1 MIYRTI
7 IFIAFFTLSAIQ
19 IVWYEAL
26 AISLFFYFL
35 LDLILSIG
43 KRIPFLEIIIV
54 YAFLTW
60 LLMPVVTY
68 QVFNEY
74 NDLSVLWVTY
84 MTIPAEEY
92 FGYVL
97 PAAIMFA
104 LGLKVPLIGNN
115 WSMTRYNDNLK
126 QYLSNKSNLG
136 IYLIAV
142 GFFSNFLVDIAPE
155 ALRNIVNNFVYLSY
169 VGMFY
174 VIYSPFRHK
183 TAIVLFCAGLT
194 IMQSIASGMYGQL
207 VFLSAMSSLILLAGK
222 QIKLVYKLL
231 VVAGGVFLVMF
242 IQSIKTEYREG
253 TWSGLERSADP
264 ALFGQLVWERITNPS
279 EIYQP
284 ERLFNLSVRAN
295 QGNIVS
301 KVMAYVPKFAEHA
314 HGETIIAAI
323 GAALVPRF
331 LWPDKPRAGGA
342 DMVCKYLGDC
352 HAASRGVSYNVGPI
366 GESYINFGRNGGIV
380 FMFFYGLFFN
390 YIFNKALAISKRV
403 PSLIL
408 WFPLIFTSLFTM
420 ENDILS
426 FINTFIKSALFT
438 YVMYRL
444 VKLVF
449 KSDL

>member
-1 MIYRTI
+1 MIFRITV
-7 IFIAFFTLSAIQ
+7 TLVTYVFACWQ
-19 IVWYEAL
+19 MEWYQAL
-26 AISLFFYFL
+26 ALALSLYLL
-35 LDLILSIG
+35 LDLIDSIG
-43 KRIPFLEIIIV
+43 KSMPFLEII
-54 YAFLTW
+54 AFYSFLIW
-60 LLMPVVTY
+60 LVMSVVTY

-74 NDLSVLWVTY
+74 NELSVLWVTY

-92 FGYVL
+92 FGFVL

-104 LGLKVPLIGNN
+104 LGLKFPLIANN

-155 ALRNIVNNFVYLSY
+155 ALRNIVNNFVYLTY

-183 TAIVLFCAGLT
+183 TTVVLFCAGLT

-295 QGNIVS
+295 QGNVVS
-301 KVMAYVPKFAEHA
+301 KVMAYVPKFTEHA
-314 HGETIIAAI
+314 HGETIFAAI

-331 LWPDKPRAGGA
+331 IWPGKPRAGGA

-366 GESYINFGRNGGIV
+366 GEAYINFGRNGGIV

-449 KSDL
+449 KSNL